1 MPKITGGANE
11 TNLDTYLGWLAVVLA
26 GSLPLYRPWVTL
38 ATTLI
43 LLLWLVG
50 PGLRQRV
57 ARLRHHRLTLAVLAF
72 LVLNLLSLL
81 WSDDPAEG
89 LRYVAKYRY
98 LLLIPVAATTIRPR
112 HRDLALIAF
121 QIAAAASALL
131 SLAVF
136 AGLLNVRGAYPGN
149 PSPTMAHLDY
159 ALVLALAALLILTR
173 ILYEPMAQSRRF
185 LWSGLFLLT
194 TAGLAINIG
203 RSGHLAFI
211 GGLLILVVHWARGR
225 PWRVIAGVVAAVIT
239 ALLLISTFTSGFK
252 TRVVE
257 GHDELRATLIDQRYD
272 GNLGGRVAAMMVS
285 WEIFRQHPVLGTG
298 VGGNIPAFRQI
309 LDSDRVELK
318 PAIYWYRHLHN
329 QYLQI
334 ATELG
339 LAGLAALAWIFW
351 ELLRGPYPKRKI
363 CTYAIV
369 LAAVYLLG
377 FLGEPYLHKQVT
389 LVMFSLF
396 AGLTSAEQLDGRRHA
411 STGDHV
417 SVDAESRVKG

>member
-1 MPKITGGANE
+1 MPRITSGANG
-11 TNLDTYLGWLAVVLA
+11 TNLDTYIGWLAVVLA
-26 GSLPLYRPWVTL
+26 ASLPLYRPWVTL
-38 ATTLI
+38 ASTLI

-50 PGLRQRV
+50 GGLRQRV

-72 LVLNLLSLL
+72 LALNLLSLL
-81 WSDDPAEG
+81 WSDAPVEG

-98 LLLIPVAATTIRPR
+98 LLLIPVAATTIGPR
-112 HRDLALIAF
+112 HRNLALIAF

-131 SLAVF
+131 SISVF
-136 AGLLNVRGAYPGN
+136 AGLLKIGGAYPGN

-159 ALVLALAALLILTR
+159 ALVLALAALLIFTR
-173 ILYEPMAQSRRF
+173 ILYEPMAPSRRL
-185 LWSGLFLLT
+185 LWSGLFLLVT
-194 TAGLAINIG
+194 GGLAINIG

-211 GGLLILVVHWARGR
+211 GGLLILVIHWAHGR
-225 PWRVIAGVVAAVIT
+225 PWRVIAGVVFAVIT

-257 GHDELRATLIDQRYD
+257 GRDELRATLIDQSYD

-285 WEIFRQHPVLGTG
+285 WEIFRQHPILGTG

-309 LDSDRVELK
+309 LDSDLVELK

-363 CTYAIV
+363 YAYAMV
-369 LAAVYLLG
+369 LTAVYLLG

-396 AGLTSAEQLDGRRHA
+396 AGLISAEQLDGRRHA

-417 SVDAESRVKG
+417 SVDAELGVKS

>member
-1 MPKITGGANE
+1 MSKTTSDTGE
-11 TNLDTYLGWLAVVLA
+11 LTLDTYIGWLAVVLA
-26 GSLPLYRPWVTL
+26 ASLPLYRPWVTL
-38 ATTLI
+38 ASTLI

-50 PGLRQRV
+50 RGLRQRV
-57 ARLRHHRLTLAVLAF
+57 ARLRHHRLTLAVLTF
-72 LVLNLLSLL
+72 LALNLLSLL

-112 HRDLALIAF
+112 HRNLALNVF

-136 AGLLNVRGAYPGN
+136 AGLLTVRGAYPGN

-173 ILYEPMAQSRRF
+173 ILYEPMAPSRRL
-185 LWSGLFLLT
+185 LWAGLFLLVT
-194 TAGLAINIG
+194 GSLAINIG

-211 GGLLILVVHWARGR
+211 GGLLILLVHWAHGR
-225 PWRVIAGVVAAVIT
+225 PWRVITGVVAAVIT
-239 ALLLISTFTSGFK
+239 ALLLISTFTSGFR

-257 GHDELRATLIDQRYD
+257 GHDELRAILIDQRYD

-285 WEIFRQHPVLGTG
+285 WEVFRQHPILGTG

-309 LDSDRVELK
+309 LDTDRVELK
-318 PAIYWYRHLHN
+318 PAVYWYRHLHN

-351 ELLRGPYPKRKI
+351 ELLRGPYPNRKI
-363 CTYAIV
+363 YAYAIV

-396 AGLTSAEQLDGRRHA
+396 AGLISAEHLDARRNA

-417 SVDAESRVKG
+417 SVDAESKVKG

>member
-1 MPKITGGANE
+1 MPKITTGADE
-11 TNLDTYLGWLAVVLA
+11 KNLDTYIGWLAVVLA
-26 GSLPLYRPWVTL
+26 ASLPLYRPWVTL

-57 ARLRHHRLTLAVLAF
+57 ARLQRHRLSVAVLTF
-72 LVLNLLSLL
+72 LALNLLSLL
-81 WSDDPAEG
+81 WSDNPAEG

-98 LLLIPVAATTIRPR
+98 LLLIPVAATTIRSR
-112 HRDLALIAF
+112 YRNLALIVF

-136 AGLLNVRGAYPGN
+136 AGLLEVGGAYPGN

-173 ILYEPMAQSRRF
+173 LLYEPMARSRRL
-185 LWSGLFLLT
+185 LWSGLFLL
-194 TAGLAINIG
+194 AASGLAINIG

-211 GGLLILVVHWARGR
+211 GGLLILVVSWAHGR

-239 ALLLISTFTSGFK
+239 TLLLISTLTSGVR

-257 GHDELRATLIDQRYD
+257 SHDELRSTLIDQRYD
-272 GNLGGRVAAMMVS
+272 SNLGGRVAATMVS
-285 WEIFRQHPVLGTG
+285 WEIFCQHPVLGTG
-298 VGGNIPAFRQI
+298 VGGNMPAFRQI
-309 LDSDRVELK
+309 LDTDLVELK
-318 PAIYWYRHLHN
+318 PAVYWYRHLHN

-339 LAGLAALAWIFW
+339 LVGLAALAWIFW
-351 ELLRGPYPKRKI
+351 ALLRGPYSVRKI
-363 CTYAIV
+363 YTDAMV

-389 LVMFSLF
+389 LVMFALF
-396 AGLTSAEQLDGRRHA
+396 AGLISAEQLDDQRKGLEFR
-411 STGDHV
+411 V
-417 SVDAESRVKG
+417 ES

>member
-1 MPKITGGANE
+1 MPKITTGAAE
-11 TNLDTYLGWLAVVLA
+11 TNLDTYIGWLAVVLA
-26 GSLPLYRPWVTL
+26 ASLPLYRPWVTL

-57 ARLRHHRLTLAVLAF
+57 ARLQRRRLSVAVLTF
-72 LVLNLLSLL
+72 LALNLLSLL
-81 WSDDPAEG
+81 WSDNPAEG

-98 LLLIPVAATTIRPR
+98 LLLIPVAATTIRSR
-112 HRDLALIAF
+112 YRNLALIVF

-136 AGLLNVRGAYPGN
+136 AGLLEVGGAYPGN

-173 ILYEPMAQSRRF
+173 LLYEPMARSRRL
-185 LWSGLFLLT
+185 LWSGLFLL
-194 TAGLAINIG
+194 AASGLAINIG

-211 GGLLILVVHWARGR
+211 GGLLILVVSWAHGR

-239 ALLLISTFTSGFK
+239 TLLLISTLTSGVR

-257 GHDELRATLIDQRYD
+257 SHDELRSTLIDQRYD
-272 GNLGGRVAAMMVS
+272 SNLGGRVAATMVS
-285 WEIFRQHPVLGTG
+285 WEIFCQHPVLGTG
-298 VGGNIPAFRQI
+298 VGGNMPAFRQI
-309 LDSDRVELK
+309 LDTDLVELK
-318 PAIYWYRHLHN
+318 PAVYWYRHLHN

-339 LAGLAALAWIFW
+339 LVGLAALAWIFW
-351 ELLRGPYPKRKI
+351 ALLRGPYSVRKI
-363 CTYAIV
+363 YTDAMV

-389 LVMFSLF
+389 LVMFALF
-396 AGLTSAEQLDGRRHA
+396 AGLISAEQLDDQRKGLEFR
-411 STGDHV
+411 V
-417 SVDAESRVKG
+417 ES

>member
-1 MPKITGGANE
+1 MPKITAGADE
-11 TNLDTYLGWLAVVLA
+11 TNLDTYIGWLAVVLA
-26 GSLPLYRPWVTL
+26 VSLPLYRPWVTL

-57 ARLRHHRLTLAVLAF
+57 ARLQRHRLSVAVLTF
-72 LVLNLLSLL
+72 LALNLLSLL
-81 WSDDPAEG
+81 WSDNPAEG

-98 LLLIPVAATTIRPR
+98 LLLIPVAATTIGSRYR
-112 HRDLALIAF
+112 NLALIVF

-136 AGLLNVRGAYPGN
+136 AGLLEVGGAYPGN

-173 ILYEPMAQSRRF
+173 LLYEPMARSRRL
-185 LWSGLFLLT
+185 LWSGLFLL
-194 TAGLAINIG
+194 AASGLAINIG

-211 GGLLILVVHWARGR
+211 GGLLILVVSWAHGR

-239 ALLLISTFTSGFK
+239 TLLLISTLTSGVR

-257 GHDELRATLIDQRYD
+257 SHDELRSTLIDQRYD
-272 GNLGGRVAAMMVS
+272 SNLGGRVAATMVS
-285 WEIFRQHPVLGTG
+285 WEIFCQHPVLGTG
-298 VGGNIPAFRQI
+298 VGGNMPAFRQI
-309 LDSDRVELK
+309 LDTDLVELK
-318 PAIYWYRHLHN
+318 PAVYWYRHLHN

-339 LAGLAALAWIFW
+339 LVGLGALAWIFW
-351 ELLRGPYPKRKI
+351 ALLRGPYSVRKI
-363 CTYAIV
+363 YTDAVV

-389 LVMFSLF
+389 LVMFALF
-396 AGLTSAEQLDGRRHA
+396 AGLISAEQLDDQRKGLEFR
-411 STGDHV
+411 V
-417 SVDAESRVKG
+417 ES

>member
-1 MPKITGGANE
+1 MPKITTGADE
-11 TNLDTYLGWLAVVLA
+11 TNLDTYIGWLAVVLA
-26 GSLPLYRPWVTL
+26 VSLPLYRPWVTL

-57 ARLRHHRLTLAVLAF
+57 ARLQRHRLSVAVLTF
-72 LVLNLLSLL
+72 LALNLLSLL
-81 WSDDPAEG
+81 WSDNPAEG

-98 LLLIPVAATTIRPR
+98 LLLIPVAATTIGSRYR
-112 HRDLALIAF
+112 NLALIVF

-136 AGLLNVRGAYPGN
+136 AGLLEVGGAYPGN

-173 ILYEPMAQSRRF
+173 LLYEPMARSRRL
-185 LWSGLFLLT
+185 LWSGLFLL
-194 TAGLAINIG
+194 AASGLAINIG

-211 GGLLILVVHWARGR
+211 GGLLILVVSWAHGR

-239 ALLLISTFTSGFK
+239 TLLLISTLTSGVR

-257 GHDELRATLIDQRYD
+257 SHDELRSTLIDQRYD
-272 GNLGGRVAAMMVS
+272 SNLGGRVAATMVS
-285 WEIFRQHPVLGTG
+285 WEIFCQHPVLGTG
-298 VGGNIPAFRQI
+298 VGGNMPAFRQI
-309 LDSDRVELK
+309 LDTDLVELK
-318 PAIYWYRHLHN
+318 PAVYWYRHLHN

-339 LAGLAALAWIFW
+339 LVGLGALAWIFW
-351 ELLRGPYPKRKI
+351 ALLRGPYSVRKI
-363 CTYAIV
+363 YTDAVV

-389 LVMFSLF
+389 LVMFALF
-396 AGLTSAEQLDGRRHA
+396 AGLISAEQLDDQRKGLEFR
-411 STGDHV
+411 V
-417 SVDAESRVKG
+417 ES

>member
-1 MPKITGGANE
+1 MPKITAGADE
-11 TNLDTYLGWLAVVLA
+11 TKLDTYIGWLAVVLA
-26 GSLPLYRPWVTL
+26 ASLPLYRPWVTL
-38 ATTLI
+38 ASTLI

-50 PGLRQRV
+50 RGLRQRV
-57 ARLRHHRLTLAVLAF
+57 ARLQRHRLSLAVLTF
-72 LVLNLLSLL
+72 LALNLLSLL
-81 WSDDPAEG
+81 WSDDPAAG

-112 HRDLALIAF
+112 YRNLALIVF

-136 AGLLNVRGAYPGN
+136 AGLLEVGGAYPGN

-173 ILYEPMAQSRRF
+173 ILYEPMARSRRL
-185 LWSGLFLLT
+185 LWSGLFLLAT
-194 TAGLAINIG
+194 SGLAINIG

-211 GGLLILVVHWARGR
+211 GGLLILVVSWAHGR

-239 ALLLISTFTSGFK
+239 TLLLISTFTSGVR

-257 GHDELRATLIDQRYD
+257 THDELRSTLIDQRYD

-309 LDSDRVELK
+309 LDTDLVELK

-339 LAGLAALAWIFW
+339 LVGLAALAWIFW
-351 ELLRGPYPKRKI
+351 ALLRGPYPNRKI
-363 CTYAIV
+363 YTYAMV

-389 LVMFSLF
+389 LVMFALF
-396 AGLTSAEQLDGRRHA
+396 AGLISAEQLDDQRKG
-411 STGDHV
+411 S
-417 SVDAESRVKG
+417 EFRVQS

>member
-1 MPKITGGANE
+1 MSKTTTDTGE
-11 TNLDTYLGWLAVVLA
+11 TRLDAYIGGLAVVLA
-26 GSLPLYRPWVTL
+26 ASLPLYRPWVTL

-50 PGLRQRV
+50 PGVRQRV
-57 ARLRHHRLTLAVLAF
+57 ARLRHHRLSLAVLTF
-72 LVLNLLSLL
+72 LALNLLSLL

-98 LLLIPVAATTIRPR
+98 LLLIPVVATTIRPR
-112 HRDLALIAF
+112 YRKLAPIVF
-121 QIAAAASALL
+121 QIAAAASVLL

-136 AGLLNVRGAYPGN
+136 AGLLRVRGAYPGN
-149 PSPTMAHLDY
+149 PSPTMSHLDY
-159 ALVLALAALLILTR
+159 SLVLALAALLILTR
-173 ILYEPMAQSRRF
+173 FLYETMAPSRRL

-194 TAGLAINIG
+194 TGGLAINIG
-203 RSGHLAFI
+203 RGGHLAFI
-211 GGLLILVVHWARGR
+211 GGLLVVVVHWARGR
-225 PWRVIAGVVAAVIT
+225 SWRVIAGVVAALLA
-239 ALLLISTFTSGFK
+239 ALLLISTLTPGFR

-257 GHDELRATLIDQRYD
+257 SRHELRATLIDQRYD
-272 GNLGGRVAAMMVS
+272 SNLGGRVAAMMVS

-329 QYLQI
+329 QYLQV

-351 ELLRGPYPKRKI
+351 ELLRGPYPNRR
-363 CTYAIV
+363 THAYAMV

-396 AGLTSAEQLDGRRHA
+396 A
-411 STGDHV
+411 
-417 SVDAESRVKG
+417 

>member
-1 MPKITGGANE
+1 MEKITDGANE
-11 TNLDTYLGWLAVVLA
+11 TNLDTYIGWLAVVLA
-26 GSLPLYRPWVTL
+26 ASLPLYRPWVTL

-43 LLLWLVG
+43 LLLWFVG
-50 PGLRQRV
+50 RGLRQRI
-57 ARLRHHRLTLAVLAF
+57 ARLRHHRLSLAVLTF
-72 LVLNLLSLL
+72 LALNLLSLL
-81 WSDDPAEG
+81 WSGDPAGG
-89 LRYVAKYRY
+89 LEYVAKYRY
-98 LLLIPVAATTIRPR
+98 LLLIPVAAATIRPR
-112 HRDLALIAF
+112 YRNLALIVF

-136 AGLLNVRGAYPGN
+136 AGLFRVGGAYPGN

-173 ILYEPMAQSRRF
+173 ILYEPMAPSRRF
-185 LWSGLFLLT
+185 LWSGLFLLAT
-194 TAGLAINIG
+194 GGLAINIG
-203 RSGHLAFI
+203 RGGHLAFI
-211 GGLLILVVHWARGR
+211 GGLLVVVVHWARGR
-225 PWRVIAGVVAAVIT
+225 SWRVIAGVVAALLA
-239 ALLLISTFTSGFK
+239 ALLLISTLTPGFR

-257 GHDELRATLIDQRYD
+257 SRHELRATLIDQRYD
-272 GNLGGRVAAMMVS
+272 SNLGGRVAAMMVS

-329 QYLQI
+329 QYLQV

-351 ELLRGPYPKRKI
+351 ELLRGSYPNRR
-363 CTYAIV
+363 THAYAMV
-369 LAAVYLLG
+369 LAAVYLFG

-396 AGLTSAEQLDGRRHA
+396 AGLFSAEQLDDQR
-411 STGDHV
+411 ST
-417 SVDAESRVKG
+417 SS